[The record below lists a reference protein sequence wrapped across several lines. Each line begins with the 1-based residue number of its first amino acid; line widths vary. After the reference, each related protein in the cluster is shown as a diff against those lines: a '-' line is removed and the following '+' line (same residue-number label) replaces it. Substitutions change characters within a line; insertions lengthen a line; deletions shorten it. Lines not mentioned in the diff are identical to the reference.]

1 MNSLGAFLERQR
13 AHAPAWRKAL
23 FAALALLVVAN
34 LFVNTHEPHFVIDAY
49 PGFWA
54 GFGLVVGLIPSYEGL
69 SVPPVAPP
77 RPSWPDPSRGCRA
90 SAT

>member
-13 AHAPAWRKAL
+13 ANAPAWRKAL

-49 PGFWA
+49 PGCWA
-54 GFGLVVGLIPSYEGL
+54 GFGLVVGLVMVGVMKRMVQPSIVRKEDYYGDL
-69 SVPPVAPP
+69 
-77 RPSWPDPSRGCRA
+77 
-90 SAT
+90 